1 MLKTMVYNNPV
12 MTAVTGLKQEVMV
25 VAFAALQFATMWFVS
40 QEMKFCK
47 KYEKEEIQM

>member
-12 MTAVTGLKQEVMV
+12 VTAVTGLKQEVMV

-40 QEMKFCK
+40 QMKFCK